1 MLGYE
6 SFEIPIDNTD
16 VGLSSAFGR
25 PTSRALVVLCRR
37 LIPAS
42 YVMWAVQMRK
52 KALRQYCLWESTRYN
67 FDMGYLVE
75 DMDT

>member
-6 SFEIPIDNTD
+6 SFEIARDLICSRKL
-16 VGLSSAFGR
+16 GLSAG
-25 PTSRALVVLCRR
+25 TILQGH
-37 LIPAS
+37 
-42 YVMWAVQMRK
+42 VMWAVQMRK

-75 DMDT
+75 DILYNL